1 MLPILS
7 KFKSILV
14 TGGAGYIGSV
24 LTRKL
29 ADKGYKVRVIDSLIF
44 GKDGIFDLVA
54 KNRVELI
61 AEDIRNEEVLKKA
74 LSNIDCV
81 IHLAAIVGEP
91 LCNKIPAAA
100 RQINELA
107 TTKLV
112 SLSKKAGVSRL
123 IYAST
128 CSNYGS
134 SSELVDESSP
144 VNSLSL
150 YSETKVHSESIVL
163 DSKDSSFEPCVLRFA
178 TAFGL
183 SPRMRFDLLLQ
194 EFIRDAFAN
203 KKIVVFGPNYWRPLV
218 HVVDISNACIL
229 AIENSSSKISG
240 EIYNVGSDDQ
250 NYKKID
256 LAEMVRKNI
265 STEIVVLELRKDPRN
280 YRVSFDKIR
289 TRLGFRNEKTVSDGI
304 AEIVTEIQI
313 GRLDPRETEFSNISK
328 LTEKVQVY

>member
-1 MLPILS
+1 LLPILS